1 MPAMNR
7 TVVVTGASSGIG
19 YAIASHLAAA
29 GWTVVGLSRTL
40 PKKPYAFDYVTA
52 DLTREDD
59 VLHAVKDG
67 ILVKHPRIDALV
79 NCAGMGISGA
89 IEETLLADAK
99 RQFDVNLFGA
109 FAITKALLP
118 ALRASQGRIVNVS
131 SVAAELAIPFQA
143 FYSMSKAALNAFNDT
158 LRLELRPLGV
168 QVAAVLPGDT
178 ATGFT
183 DSREKRAGSTGVY
196 DARIARSVAKMETDE
211 RHGMPPEAV
220 ARVVGRVLDRRRM
233 PPQVAVGFQY
243 KLFLFLKRIL
253 PKRLVEAVVYGMY
266 GK

>member
-1 MPAMNR
+1 MNR

-19 YAIASHLAAA
+19 YAIATRLAAN

-40 PKKPYAFDYVTA
+40 PTLPHAFDYVLA
-52 DLTREDD
+52 DLSREAD
-59 VLHAVKDG
+59 VETAVAER
-67 ILVKHPRIDALV
+67 ILPRHPRIDALV

-89 IEETLLADAK
+89 IEETPVADAR

-118 ALRASQGRIVNVS
+118 ALREARGRIVNVS

-143 FYSMSKAALNAFNDT
+143 FYSMSKAALNAFTAT
-158 LRLELRPLGV
+158 LRIELRPLGV
-168 QVAAVLPGDT
+168 QACAVLPGDT

-183 DSREKRAGSTGVY
+183 AHREKRAGTTGIY
-196 DARIARSVAKMETDE
+196 DARVARSLAKMERDE
-211 RHGMPPEAV
+211 RHGMSPDAV
-220 ARVVGRVLDRRRM
+220 AGVVERALNRRRM
-233 PPQVAVGFQY
+233 RAQVAVGFQY
-243 KLFLFLKRIL
+243 KLFLFLKRIV
-253 PKRLVEAVVYGMY
+253 PGRLVEAVLYDWY